1 MSRRPQIF
9 PRAYTLFLIGV
20 LNSSLTMPAT
30 ASQASTNI
38 VSFPEQSQAASP
50 NARYVIIGGQNHA
63 EPFHTAILEDRVL
76 KTRRKLFD
84 YDRHIDILWSP
95 DNKSFALSDY
105 EESDYSRCSIIF
117 VDQTLP
123 AIRVWDKLVK
133 ALTPTERKSLLENQ
147 HVYIAAMQWIE
158 AGALKVKVWGYG
170 EVDPSGFTRFYSYDR
185 DGRVKR
191 LNE

>member
-84 YDRHIDILWSP
+84 YGRHIDILWSP

-105 EESDYSRCSIIF
+105 EERDYSRCSIIF
-117 VDQTLP
+117 VGQTIP
-123 AIRVWDKLVK
+123 AIRHRDKLVK
-133 ALTPTERKSLLENQ
+133 ASSPT
-147 HVYIAAMQWIE
+147 
-158 AGALKVKVWGYG
+158 
-170 EVDPSGFTRFYSYDR
+170 D
-185 DGRVKR
+185 
-191 LNE
+191 

>member
-9 PRAYTLFLIGV
+9 PRAYSLLLLGV
-20 LNSSLTMPAT
+20 LNRPLTTPTT

-38 VSFPEQSQAASP
+38 ISLPQQSQAASP
-50 NARYVIIGGQNHA
+50 NGRYVIVGENHA

-84 YDRHIDILWSP
+84 YDRHIDILWNP
-95 DNKSFALSDY
+95 DNRSFALTDY

-117 VDQTLP
+117 IDQTLP
-123 AIRVWDKLVK
+123 TIRVWDKLVK
-133 ALTPTERKSLLENQ
+133 AVSQRERKSLLENQ

-170 EVDPSGFTRFYSYDR
+170 KVDPSGFTRFYSYDR

-191 LNE
+191 LNN

>member
-1 MSRRPQIF
+1 MLRGSQIF
-9 PRAYTLFLIGV
+9 PRACSLLLLGV
-20 LNSSLTMPAT
+20 VNGSLTMPAT
-30 ASQASTNI
+30 ASQASTNV

-50 NARYVIIGGQNHA
+50 NGRYVIVGENHA

-84 YDRHIDILWSP
+84 YDRHIDLLWNP
-95 DNKSFALSDY
+95 DSKSFALTDY

-117 VDQTLP
+117 IDQTLP
-123 AIRVWDKLVK
+123 TIRVWDKLVK
-133 ALTPTERKSLLENQ
+133 ALTQRDRKSLIENQ
-147 HVYIAAMQWIE
+147 HVYIAAMQWIG

-191 LNE
+191 LNN

>member
-1 MSRRPQIF
+1 M
-9 PRAYTLFLIGV
+9 
-20 LNSSLTMPAT
+20 LNGPLTMAAT

-50 NARYVIIGGQNHA
+50 NRRYVIVGENHA

-84 YDRHIDILWSP
+84 YDRHIDLLWNP
-95 DNKSFALSDY
+95 DNTSFALTDY

-117 VDQTLP
+117 IDQTLP
-123 AIRVWDKLVK
+123 TIRVWDKLVK
-133 ALTPTERKSLLENQ
+133 ALTPTERKSLLENH
-147 HVYIAAMQWIE
+147 HVYIAAMQWIGT
-158 AGALKVKVWGYG
+158 GALKVKVWGYG

-191 LNE
+191 LNN